1 MRLEYDQIRKVVT
14 DSITATLKERL
25 ASSKNYLG
33 DLLDHLL
40 RDQHAEK
47 FLSEDFIVNIVFGLL
62 LASSES
68 ISVIVTLVLKFLAEN
83 PQALEELLV
92 EHEGVMKNRENPGSP
107 LTWNE
112 VKSMNFT
119 LHDLK
124 PDVISKNFMPFGGG
138 TRQCAG
144 AELAKALIIT
154 FLHVLLTKYSP
165 YLKLPS
171 NQVSNLQA
179 RVGAPSFLSLSVSI
193 RVHPGRLRLIAFF
206 YFKPEKAF
214 VFCCIKN
221 LGERERDV
229 MLLKKAGNRDGVI
242 VRRRDS
248 VSRHLLKYLV
258 VVLQRKEMER
268 AWSKKHTPSRFNGLA
283 LDWRDSSAHYSLL
296 FP

>member
-1 MRLEYDQIRKVVT
+1 MVVDFSAKQLFGCDPAKTNEKIGDKFIYLSKGFLSFPLNIPGTAFHKCLKIRKVVT

-25 ASSKNYLG
+25 ASSENYQG

-68 ISVIVTLVLKFLAEN
+68 ISVTVTLVLKFLAEN

-119 LHDLK
+119 LHDLE

-138 TRQCAG
+138 TRKCAG
-144 AELAKALIIT
+144 AEFAKVLIIT
-154 FLHVLLTKYSP
+154 FLHVLLTKYRWW
-165 YLKLPS
+165 KIKGGDIT
-171 NQVSNLQA
+171 QA
-179 RVGAPSFLSLSVSI
+179 P
-193 RVHPGRLRLIAFF
+193 
-206 YFKPEKAF
+206 
-214 VFCCIKN
+214 
-221 LGERERDV
+221 
-229 MLLKKAGNRDGVI
+229 I
-242 VRRRDS
+242 V
-248 VSRHLLKYLV
+248 KF
-258 VVLQRKEMER
+258 
-268 AWSKKHTPSRFNGLA
+268 PNGLHIKVVEGNTS
-283 LDWRDSSAHYSLL
+283 R
-296 FP
+296 PN

>member
-1 MRLEYDQIRKVVT
+1 MRVPRMKNWSPNLFGMAREMGNYCRGYQRSFHQDFSAKQLFGSDPAKANEKNGEKFIYLSKGFLSFPLNNPGTAFHKCLKKVVT

-40 RDQHAEK
+40 RDLHAEK

-68 ISVIVTLVLKFLAEN
+68 ISVTVTLVLKFLAEN

-119 LHDLK
+119 LHDLE

-144 AELAKALIIT
+144 AEFAKRRLAHAST
-154 FLHVLLTKYSP
+154 
-165 YLKLPS
+165 
-171 NQVSNLQA
+171 
-179 RVGAPSFLSLSVSI
+179 
-193 RVHPGRLRLIAFF
+193 PG
-206 YFKPEKAF
+206 
-214 VFCCIKN
+214 
-221 LGERERDV
+221 D
-229 MLLKKAGNRDGVI
+229 
-242 VRRRDS
+242 
-248 VSRHLLKYLV
+248 
-258 VVLQRKEMER
+258 
-268 AWSKKHTPSRFNGLA
+268 
-283 LDWRDSSAHYSLL
+283 
-296 FP
+296 